1 MLQRTALESAVLA
14 ALSRSP
20 AVALVGPRQ
29 VGKTTL
35 ARSLLGSAPTPGA
48 PNWFDLEDPQ
58 VEAQLATPMVAL
70 KDLRGLVVIDE
81 VQHAPGL
88 FKVLRVLIDRPDN
101 AARFLL
107 LGSASPAL
115 LRQSSESLAGRIEV
129 IEAGGFTLDE
139 AGADHASALWW
150 RGGFPR
156 SFTAADDEASRIWR
170 REFIRTVIERDLPQL
185 GLNVAAPAMQRFWA
199 MLAHYHGQTW
209 NAADPA
215 RSLGVNESTVR
226 RYLDWLTQ
234 AYMVRQLHPWFA
246 NLGKR
251 QVKAPKIYLR
261 DSGLLHELL
270 GIADPTALARHPKS
284 GASWEG
290 FALDQVLR
298 IAQPDEAYFWAT
310 HAGAELDLLML
321 KDGRRVGVEFKR
333 SDAPQLTHSMRI
345 AMQDL
350 ELHALYVV
358 YPGDRRY
365 SLAQRVEAVP
375 LSAVLPLARPLD
387 SGTSINDERKAE
399 HELEAKL
406 LEGMRSAETEL
417 TPADW
422 RAVRQEAFA
431 RVKARS
437 KQPR

>member
-1 MLQRTALESAVLA
+1 MLDRPALESRVRT

-35 ARSLLGSAPTPGA
+35 ARRLLGPGSAQ
-48 PNWFDLEDPQ
+48 WFDLEDPQ
-58 VEAQLATPMVAL
+58 AAAALAAPLTAL
-70 KDLRGLVVIDE
+70 QGLRGLVVIDE
-81 VQHAPGL
+81 VQHAPEL
-88 FKVLRVLIDRPDN
+88 FKVLRVLVDRSDN

-139 AGADHASALWW
+139 TGPDQAAALWW

-156 SFTAADDEASRIWR
+156 SFIAPSDDDSRVWR
-170 REFIRTVIERDLPQL
+170 REFIRTTVERDLPQL
-185 GLNVAAPAMQRFWA
+185 GMNVAAPAIYRFWA
-199 MLAHYHGQTW
+199 MLAHFHGQIW

-234 AYMVRQLHPWFA
+234 AYLVRQLQPWHA

-261 DSGLLHELL
+261 DTGLLHELL
-270 GIADPTALARHPKS
+270 GIADPQALHLHPKS

-298 IAQPDEAYFWAT
+298 IARPDEAYFRAT
-310 HAGAELDLLML
+310 HAGAELDLLMF

-333 SDAPQLTHSMRI
+333 ADAPTMTLSMRI

-350 ELHALYVV
+350 ALDVLYVV
-358 YPGDRRY
+358 YPGTRRY
-365 SLAQRVEAVP
+365 ALAPGAEAVP
-375 LSAVLPLARPLD
+375 LRSLLP
-387 SGTSINDERKAE
+387 T
-399 HELEAKL
+399 
-406 LEGMRSAETEL
+406 
-417 TPADW
+417 
-422 RAVRQEAFA
+422 
-431 RVKARS
+431 ARS
-437 KQPR
+437 PMPSR

>member
-1 MLQRTALESAVLA
+1 MLERRDLETAVHA
-14 ALSRSP
+14 ALRRSP

-35 ARSLLGSAPTPGA
+35 ARSLLGPGS

-81 VQHAPGL
+81 VQHAPEL
-88 FKVLRVLIDRPDN
+88 FKVLRVLIDRPEN
-101 AARFLL
+101 RAHFLL

-115 LRQSSESLAGRIEV
+115 LRQSSESLAGRLEV

-139 AGADHASALWW
+139 TGRGQAAALWW

-156 SFTAADDEASRIWR
+156 SFTAASDEASRIWR
-170 REFIRTVIERDLPQL
+170 REFIRTTVERDLPQL
-185 GLNVAAPAMQRFWA
+185 GMNVAAPALYRFWS
-199 MLAHYHGQTW
+199 MLAHYHGQVW

-234 AYMVRQLHPWFA
+234 AFLVRQLQPWFA

-270 GIADPTALARHPKS
+270 GIADPGALARHPKC

-298 IAQPDEAYFWAT
+298 IARPDEAYFWAT
-310 HAGAELDLLML
+310 HAGAELDLLMF

-333 SDAPQLTHSMRI
+333 SDAPHLTPSMRI
-345 AMQDL
+345 ALDDL
-350 ELHALYVV
+350 ALDALYVV

-365 SLAQRVEAVP
+365 ALAPRVQAVP
-375 LSAVLPLARPLD
+375 LAALLPSTVRY
-387 SGTSINDERKAE
+387 K
-399 HELEAKL
+399 
-406 LEGMRSAETEL
+406 
-417 TPADW
+417 TPA
-422 RAVRQEAFA
+422 
-431 RVKARS
+431 
-437 KQPR
+437 

>member
-1 MLQRTALESAVLA
+1 MLARPAFESAVRA

-35 ARSLLGSAPTPGA
+35 ARALMEGGSA
-48 PNWFDLEDPQ
+48 NWFDLEDPQ
-58 VEAQLATPMVAL
+58 VEAQLAAPMVAL

-81 VQHAPGL
+81 VQHAPDL

-101 AARFLL
+101 PARFLL
-107 LGSASPAL
+107 LGSASPSL
-115 LRQSSESLAGRIEV
+115 LRQSSESLAGRLEV
-129 IEAGGFTLDE
+129 IETGGFTLDE
-139 AGADHASALWW
+139 TGLHGAAALWW

-156 SFTAADDEASRIWR
+156 SFTALDDEASRVWR
-170 REFIRTVIERDLPQL
+170 RAFIRTVVERDLPQL
-185 GLNVAAPAMQRFWA
+185 GMGVAAPALYRFWS
-199 MLAHYHGQTW
+199 MLAHYHAQTW

-215 RSLGVNESTVR
+215 RSMGVNESTVR

-234 AYMVRQLHPWFA
+234 AYLVRQLQPWFA

-270 GIADPTALARHPKS
+270 GIADPAALARHPKC

-290 FALDQVLR
+290 FALDQILR
-298 IAQPDEAYFWAT
+298 IARPDQAYFWAT
-310 HAGAELDLLML
+310 HAGAELDLLMF

-333 SDAPQLTHSMRI
+333 TDAPHLTPSMRI
-345 AMQDL
+345 ALQDL
-350 ELHALYVV
+350 ELDALYVV

-365 SLAQRVEAVP
+365 TLAQRVEAVP
-375 LSAVLPLARPLD
+375 LSAVVPRPA
-387 SGTSINDERKAE
+387 SR
-399 HELEAKL
+399 
-406 LEGMRSAETEL
+406 TE
-417 TPADW
+417 
-422 RAVRQEAFA
+422 
-431 RVKARS
+431 
-437 KQPR
+437 

>member
-1 MLQRTALESAVLA
+1 MLERRRLQDAVTRALA
-14 ALSRSP
+14 RSP

-35 ARSLLGSAPTPGA
+35 ARALLGTGSQ
-48 PNWFDLEDPQ
+48 NWFDLEDPQ
-58 VEAQLATPMVAL
+58 VQAQLATPLTAL

-81 VQHAPGL
+81 VQHAPEL
-88 FKVLRVLIDRPDN
+88 FKVLRVVIDRQGERPGEG
-101 AARFLL
+101 ARFLL

-129 IEAGGFTLDE
+129 IETGGFALDE
-139 AGADHASALWW
+139 TGTGQAETLWW

-156 SFTAADDEASRIWR
+156 SYRAASDEASRVWR
-170 REFIRTVIERDLPQL
+170 REFIRTVVERDLPQL
-185 GLNVAAPAMQRFWA
+185 GMGAPAPTIYRFWA
-199 MLAHYHGQTW
+199 MLAHFHGQVW

-234 AYMVRQLHPWFA
+234 AYLVRQLQPWFA
-246 NLGKR
+246 NTGKR

-261 DSGLLHELL
+261 DTGLLHELL
-270 GIADPTALARHPKS
+270 GIADPAALARHPRY

-333 SDAPQLTHSMRI
+333 ADAPTLTLSMRI

-350 ELHALYVV
+350 RLDALYVV
-358 YPGDRRY
+358 YPGTRRY
-365 SLAQRVEAVP
+365 ALAQGVEAVP
-375 LSAVLPLARPLD
+375 LAALLPAMAPSALA
-387 SGTSINDERKAE
+387 
-399 HELEAKL
+399 
-406 LEGMRSAETEL
+406 SAG
-417 TPADW
+417 
-422 RAVRQEAFA
+422 
-431 RVKARS
+431 
-437 KQPR
+437 